1 MPDLVKIPWSQA
13 PIQQPQETSQSS
25 EQLATLQR
33 LYTFLSDASLISDVM
48 ERVPIL
54 YILLKEA
61 VDRLHRVFGKGK
73 LLQLEALASD
83 DDTVLRVIVK
93 LSKDTE
99 TPPALMRKFKQEWW
113 LKNCSQSEASL
124 VFDYEI
130 GNGF

>member
-1 MPDLVKIPWSQA
+1 M
-13 PIQQPQETSQSS
+13 
-25 EQLATLQR
+25 
-33 LYTFLSDASLISDVM
+33 
-48 ERVPIL
+48 L

-61 VDRLHRVFGKGK
+61 VEQLHRVFGKGK

-93 LSKDTE
+93 LSKDTAE
-99 TPPALMRKFKQEWW
+99 PAALMRKFKRDWW

-130 GNGF
+130 GHGF